1 MKNHDGVGV
10 KIHNMKTLYLAG
22 GCFWCVEHDMRQSE
36 GVQEVISGY
45 MGGTAEAANY
55 EAVSSHITH
64 HREVVQVEYDEAI
77 TSYRQLCQFFLDHID
92 PTDDGGQFGDR
103 GENYKT
109 ALYYTDE
116 AERSIVEETLQ
127 ELAES
132 GVYEE
137 AIVVDSI
144 PVMEFYQVE
153 EYHQQY
159 SDKNPQHYQR
169 YRIGSGREGFVQKTC
184 QIREQKIIQW
194 KSSK

>member
-1 MKNHDGVGV
+1 
-10 KIHNMKTLYLAG
+10 MKTLYLAG
-22 GCFWCVEHDMRQSE
+22 GCFWCVEHDMRQAE

-45 MGGTAEAANY
+45 MGGTPETANY
-55 EAVSSHITH
+55 EAVSSHITD
-64 HREVVQVEYDEAI
+64 HREVVKVEYDETI

-109 ALYYTDE
+109 AIYYANDE
-116 AERSIVEETLQ
+116 ERIIAEETLR

-132 GVYEE
+132 EVYEE
-137 AIVVDSI
+137 VIVVDILPS
-144 PVMEFYQVE
+144 MEFYPAE

-159 SDKNPQHYQR
+159 SEKNPQHYQR

-184 QIREQKIIQW
+184 QIREQKTIQW
-194 KSSK
+194 KHLK